1 MRSSPAKPQLDR
13 QCKEV
18 GQAVISR
25 MLIRP
30 PPAIQA
36 PHARL
41 EQRAPLGEAGGRC
54 GLKTRSWSCAG
65 APSG

>member
-1 MRSSPAKPQLDR
+1 MRSSPAKPQLNR

-18 GQAVISR
+18 GQAVISS
-25 MLIRP
+25 
-30 PPAIQA
+30 QA